1 MNIRKIILLIS
12 IVLVIFIVAFS
23 AAGCCAGI
31 SYLFR
36 KTPKETKANKQSD
49 KNAAVVDKALV
60 DSDTDFA
67 LKIFKELSDEDI
79 DINSN
84 VFISPISIS
93 IAAAMVY
100 NGAKNQTQEEI
111 AQALEFTDFTPEKLN
126 ESFKTLLS
134 SMTDIDEMVELYVG
148 NSIWYRKD
156 FNVEKSFMDLT
167 KDYYDASV
175 YDVDFTSQDTAG
187 RINNWVSEATK
198 NKISKIVDQNA
209 LKDAV
214 MYLINAIYFKGQ
226 WKDKF
231 KEENTK
237 EDTFYL
243 PDNSTK
249 KIQMMQNNEKYMYY
263 KGADFRMLRMPYGR
277 DKTAMY
283 ILLPDENVGLDM
295 FINGL
300 SGDLLDKCITEASSA
315 EVDLKF
321 PKFKVEYGTKSLIE
335 PFKKLGMINS
345 FTGKA
350 DFSGIAPQMFISQ
363 IDHKAVIEVNEE
375 GTVAAAATS
384 IGMGATAIM
393 PVEFIVNRPF
403 ALMIRDD
410 RTGNILF
417 IGKIM
422 EP

>member
-1 MNIRKIILLIS
+1 MNIRKLILFISIILLI
-12 IVLVIFIVAFS
+12 FIISFS
-23 AAGCCAGI
+23 AVGCCVGI
-31 SYLFR
+31 NYLFR
-36 KTPKETKANKQSD
+36 KTPKETKENKQSD
-49 KNAAVVDKALV
+49 KEAAAVDKALV
-60 DSDTDFA
+60 DSNTDFA
-67 LKIFKELSDEDI
+67 LKIFKELSDEDLGG
-79 DINSN
+79 N

-93 IAAAMVY
+93 IAMAMVY
-100 NGAKNQTQEEI
+100 SGARNQTQEEI
-111 AQALEFTDFTPEKLN
+111 AQVLEFRDFTPEKLN

-134 SMTDIDEMVELYVG
+134 SMGDIDEMVELYVG
-148 NSIWYRKD
+148 NSIWCKKD
-156 FNVEKSFMDLT
+156 FDVEKSFMDST
-167 KDYYDASV
+167 KDYYNASV

-198 NKISKIVDQNA
+198 GKISKITDQSS
-209 LKDAV
+209 LKDIV
-214 MYLINAIYFKGQ
+214 MYLVNAIYFKGQ

-231 KEENTK
+231 KEENTE

-249 KIQMMQNNEKYMYY
+249 KIQMMQNNEKYLYY
-263 KGADFRMLRMPYGR
+263 QGADFQMLRMPYGR

-283 ILLPDENVGLDM
+283 ILLPGEGIGLDN
-295 FINGL
+295 FINSL
-300 SGDLLDKCITEASSA
+300 SRDLLNKYIKEASST

-321 PKFKVEYGTKSLIE
+321 PKFKVEYGAKSLIE
-335 PFKKLGMINS
+335 PFKKLGMIDS

-363 IDHKAVIEVNEE
+363 IDHKAIIEVNEE

-384 IGMGATAIM
+384 IGMGATAVR

-403 ALMIRDD
+403 VLMIRDD

-417 IGKIM
+417 IGKIT